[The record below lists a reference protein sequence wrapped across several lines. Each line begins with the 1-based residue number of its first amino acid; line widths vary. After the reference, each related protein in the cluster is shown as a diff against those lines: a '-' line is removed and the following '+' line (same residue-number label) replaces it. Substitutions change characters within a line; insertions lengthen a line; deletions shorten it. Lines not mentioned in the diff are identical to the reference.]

1 MVVGIKMTTLK
12 LKTKKLVDKE
22 TIDLINLRREQHLKA
37 FIERPLHMD
46 NDGNKIKPS
55 RMMAKLCAQL
65 ANDFLITENAFQ
77 FYEYLSEAGEWI
89 RCNKRIFIGGGQ
101 RIRRNPTEEQ
111 ILKFGL
117 RGYGKN
123 D

>member
-1 MVVGIKMTTLK
+1 MGTLK
-12 LKTKKLVDKE
+12 LKAKNLVDKE
-22 TIDLINLRREQHLKA
+22 TIDLINLRRNQHLKA
-37 FIERPLHMD
+37 FIERPFSSD
-46 NDGNKIKPS
+46 NEGNKIKPS
-55 RMMAKLCAQL
+55 RMLSKLCAQL
-65 ANDFLITENAFQ
+65 SNDFSITENAFQ
-77 FYEYLSEAGEWI
+77 FYEYLCSETNDWI

-111 ILKFGL
+111 ILRFGL